1 MTMPNNNEGH
11 NNDEILKKEKGQKNV
26 KTKLFLMK
34 KHFHMIE
41 GLQGMLQAKAED
53 VNKQRWL

>member
-1 MTMPNNNEGH
+1 MRYNNEGH